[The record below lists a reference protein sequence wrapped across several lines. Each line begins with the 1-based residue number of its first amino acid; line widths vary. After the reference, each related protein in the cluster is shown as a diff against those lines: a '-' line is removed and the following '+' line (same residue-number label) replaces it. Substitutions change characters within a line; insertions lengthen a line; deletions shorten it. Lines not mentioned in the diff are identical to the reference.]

1 MEKTLK
7 RNSNLVM
14 CIAELVIGI
23 LLLINPV
30 GFTRGIIIALGIP
43 LALQGI
49 GSIVS
54 YFRQKPQAASEDN
67 MLAKGLLMAC
77 CGLFCMFRSSW
88 FIAAFPVLTMFYGVM
103 TLVSAFGKLQWT
115 ADMLRLKQ
123 KYWFVALISAAL
135 SLVLAVLI
143 ITNPFSSTAALW
155 VFIGVSMI
163 VEAVVDVVTLFFER
177 K

>member
-14 CIAELVIGI
+14 CIAELIIGV

-30 GFTRGIIIALGIP
+30 GFTRGIIIALGVP
-43 LALQGI
+43 LTLHGI

-54 YFRQKPQAASEDN
+54 YFRQKPQDASEDN
-67 MLAKGLLMAC
+67 MLTKGLLMAC

-88 FIAAFPVLTMFYGVM
+88 FIAAFPVLTMFYGVI
-103 TLVSAFGKLQWT
+103 TLVSTFGKLQWM

-135 SLVLAVLI
+135 SLALAILI
-143 ITNPFSSTAALW
+143 ITNPFTSTAALW